1 MPIVVIGVNQRSIPI
16 DRFEQLSISEDA
28 VIKVLDD
35 LVSSDDVAEAVV
47 LSTCN
52 RTEIYVRAERF
63 HPAFAEVRN
72 TLSRHSGLALD
83 DFADHLY
90 VHDDLDA
97 ARHLFGV
104 ASGLDSAVLGETEI
118 LGQVRRSFET
128 ARQAGATGVSL
139 EDLFAAS
146 GTVGRKVRSN
156 TGIARNITSVSRAAV
171 AMATSRLGSLT
182 DRSICVLGA
191 GEMSEGMTVSLRD
204 AGTSRIVICNRTLE
218 RATELAGK
226 VHGEAVSLDS
236 LAQVIADVDVLLT
249 GTGANAM
256 MVEHDV
262 LADIMANRP
271 DRPLLIVDIAVPRD
285 VDPAAADIEGV
296 TLLDMEDLT
305 SFAEAGRA
313 ERRGEIA
320 AVRELIDDEV
330 HRFAAT
336 AQSRKVEP
344 LAAAFRRD
352 VDELRTAEVE
362 RFSKSIDDETRALLD
377 AATKAVVNK
386 LLHQPMTE
394 LRASAGTP
402 RGERLAAAL
411 QDLFGTE
418 LSDE

>member
-16 DRFEQLSISEDA
+16 EHFERLNVSDDH
-28 VIKVLDD
+28 VVKVLDD
-35 LVSSDDVAEAVV
+35 LVSCDDVAEAVV

-63 HPAFAEVRN
+63 HPAFADVRN
-72 TLSRHSGLALD
+72 VLSRHSGLALD
-83 DFADHLY
+83 DFAEHLY
-90 VHDDLDA
+90 VHDELDA

-118 LGQVRRSFET
+118 LGQVRRSFES
-128 ARQAGATGVSL
+128 ARSVGATGVSL
-139 EDLFAAS
+139 NDLFTAS
-146 GTVGRKVRSN
+146 GVVGRKVRSN
-156 TGIARNITSVSRAAV
+156 TGIGKKVTSVSRAAV
-171 AMATSRLGSLT
+171 AMATERLGSLAG
-182 DRSICVLGA
+182 RSICVLGA
-191 GEMSEGMTVSLRD
+191 GEMSEGMTVALRD
-204 AGTSRIVICNRTLE
+204 AGTSRIVICNRTIE
-218 RATELAGK
+218 RATPLAAK
-226 VHGEAVSLDS
+226 VGGDVVPLDQ
-236 LAQVIADVDVLLT
+236 LASTISDIDVLLT
-249 GTGANAM
+249 GTGANALMIDHDSLRDVM
-256 MVEHDV
+256 MDRSE
-262 LADIMANRP
+262 
-271 DRPLLIVDIAVPRD
+271 RPLLIVDIAVPRD
-285 VDPAAADIEGV
+285 VDPAAADIDGV

-305 SFAEAGRA
+305 AFAEAGRA

-330 HRFAAT
+330 RRFAAT

-352 VDELRTAEVE
+352 INAQRIAEVE
-362 RFSKSIDDETRALLD
+362 RLTASLDDETRQHVD

-394 LRASAGTP
+394 LRAAAGTP

-418 LSDE
+418 LDDE